1 MRWLIIIQ
9 VLLAFRSNFKYNKN
23 GRYLEVRI
31 KVGTIKKIENEK
43 RKYGTAPRSQILWAT
58 MVKNGRCSS
67 HIK

>member
-31 KVGTIKKIENEK
+31 KVGTIKKIENKK
-43 RKYGTAPRSQILWAT
+43 RK
-58 MVKNGRCSS
+58 
-67 HIK
+67 